1 MDGELMVESHP
12 DGGSTFHFNALFQ
25 EADDVSQVSRPSGSL
40 EGMHALIVDDHEQN
54 LVILADFVARLGME
68 VDRAIS
74 GPDALDV
81 LDRAYR
87 GGHPIDVA
95 LLDCQMPE
103 MDGFELAARIRED
116 VRFTELLIVVIT
128 AAGRPGDG
136 VRCQE
141 LGIASYLLKPL
152 APWELRDAL
161 LLSLA
166 PEAGPAQPRQL
177 VTRHSLREGRT
188 RLRVLLAE
196 DNEVNQ
202 QLAMHMLTRFGHTVR
217 LARTGI
223 EALEALESEQFDVVL
238 MDIQMPE
245 MDGTTATAEIRRR
258 EAEAAD
264 GRHVPIVAM
273 TAHAMVGDRER
284 FLSAGMDDYVSKP
297 ISRDRLREVLR
308 SIGRARIENDELE
321 GSAGEPVGG
330 AARGGGSSGRS
341 DGAPA
346 PPEGSSDGSDGLPSD
361 GLPAPEGSSGESE
374 PPPHADAPSYDRAAL
389 MERMES
395 DADLIRMLVTV
406 FDTDSDE
413 LLSAIEEALSEN
425 DAVALERAAHTLKG
439 AVAIFAADR
448 AQERAALLE
457 RLGRAGSVAEARGEY
472 GPLRDSV
479 LVLKRDLAVL
489 VGELGG

>member
-1 MDGELMVESHP
+1 MGGELMVESHP

-25 EADDVSQVSRPSGSL
+25 EAEDVSQVSRPSGSL

-54 LVILADFVARLGME
+54 LVILADFVARLGMQP
-68 VDRAIS
+68 DRALS

-136 VRCQE
+136 ARCQE

-166 PEAGPAQPRQL
+166 PGAGPAQPRQL

-223 EALEALESEQFDVVL
+223 EALEALETEQFDVVL

-258 EAEAAD
+258 EAEAGD

-308 SIGRARIENDELE
+308 SIGRARIETDGVE
-321 GSAGEPVGG
+321 GSVGEPIGG

-346 PPEGSSDGSDGLPSD
+346 PPEGSSDGSDGLP
-361 GLPAPEGSSGESE
+361 APPGGSSGEAE
-374 PPPHADAPSYDRAAL
+374 PPPHADTPSYDRAVL

-395 DADLIRMLVTV
+395 DGDLIRSLVNV

-413 LLSAIEEALSEN
+413 LLSAIEDALSEN
-425 DAVALERAAHTLKG
+425 DAPALERAAHTLKG